1 MMRPVLAVLAA
12 AVPLLGISPA
22 RAADGELHASYDTY
36 AAGLDVAEVEAGF
49 GLGPWS
55 YQVRLAYHTTGFVG
69 FFYRGHQF
77 NEVDGSWREDEPV
90 PTEFSGEG
98 EWRGQSRLA
107 RIDYRNGH
115 PQIRTLV
122 PPNEAEREVVP
133 DALQANSIDTLSALA
148 DLIRHVADTGRCETV
163 VHTYDGRRATE
174 ITAVTV
180 GEEVL
185 APTSRSSFSGPALR
199 CDFTGQMVAGFKFND
214 DQSADRKPLHGSAW
228 LARVVPGAP
237 PVPVR
242 MTFETRWFG
251 TTTMYLKALSTGAQA
266 VAAVH

>member
-1 MMRPVLAVLAA
+1 MHPSFAVLAA
-12 AVPLLGISPA
+12 AFPLLAAAPA
-22 RAADGELHASYDTY
+22 WAADGELHASYDTY
-36 AAGLDVAEVEAGF
+36 ATGLDVAEVEVGF

-77 NEVDGSWREDEPV
+77 NEVDGSWRQDDPV
-90 PTEFSGEG
+90 PSEFSGEG
-98 EWRGQSRLA
+98 EWHGQPREA
-107 RIDYRNGH
+107 RIDYHDGR
-115 PQIRTLV
+115 PQIRTLI
-122 PPNEAEREVVP
+122 PPNEAERQPVP
-133 DALQANSIDTLSALA
+133 DALQMNSIDTLSALA
-148 DLIRHVADTGRCETV
+148 DLVRHVADTGRCETS
-163 VHTYDGRRATE
+163 VHTYDGRRATD
-174 ITAVTV
+174 ITATTA

-199 CDFTGQMVAGFKFND
+199 CDFTGQMVAGFKFDD
-214 DQSADRKPLHGSAW
+214 DQTADRKPLHGSAW
-228 LARVVPGAP
+228 LARLVPGGP

-251 TTTMYLKALSTGAQA
+251 NATMYLKSVSTGAEA